1 MIVGSWKQANA
12 LIDPFRSVYVFAK
25 WPCNRL
31 LVHMVFRCLKRAP
44 SETGISVTRLARRLV
59 NEPV

>member
-31 LVHMVFRCLKRAP
+31 YVKVNLTNHPGSMPSLSFTAILKRCWQP
-44 SETGISVTRLARRLV
+44 M
-59 NEPV
+59 